1 MSWKL
6 SALVALGLVSGI
18 VLAHLTQGSET
29 ASRSWDALRAA
40 GFTAYV
46 LLWFSTVSGMAV
58 RLRLRP
64 GFAPITW
71 LLEAHRVSGTLALA
85 FIAGHVAGILVDPWT
100 DISAIDLALGATSP
114 YRPAAVLLG
123 SIAMWLTGTVL
134 LSTALAGRMKNAT
147 WRSLHY
153 LAFPAYLASL
163 LHGITAGTDSAT
175 TPAVALH
182 AATAAVVAALLAI
195 RLLQP
200 HLAPRSPFSFPP
212 GEEEALD
219 RPPGTLDVSPR

>member
-1 MSWKL
+1 MSWRL

-18 VLAHLTQGSET
+18 VLAHLTQESDS

-40 GFTAYV
+40 GFTAYL
-46 LLWFSTVSGMAV
+46 LLWFSTVSGIAV
-58 RLRLRP
+58 RLRIRLAS
-64 GFAPITW
+64 APITW
-71 LLEAHRVSGTLALA
+71 LLEAHRMSGALALA
-85 FIAGHVAGILVDPWT
+85 FVVGHVAGILADPWT
-100 DISAIDLALGATSP
+100 DISVMDVAVGTTSP

-123 SIAMWLTGTVL
+123 SIAMWLTATVL

-163 LHGITAGTDSAT
+163 LHGVTAGTDSAAA
-175 TPAVALH
+175 PAVGLY
-182 AATAAVVAALLAI
+182 AATAAVVAALFAV

-200 HLAPRSPFSFPP
+200 RTAPRSSFSPALVEGQAQSPP
-212 GEEEALD
+212 TK
-219 RPPGTLDVSPR
+219 P

>member
-6 SALVALGLVSGI
+6 AALVAVGLVPGI
-18 VLAHLTQGSET
+18 VLAQLTREGDS

-40 GFTAYV
+40 GFTAYL

-58 RLRLRP
+58 RLCLRP
-64 GFAPITW
+64 GPAPITW

-100 DISAIDLALGATSP
+100 GISATDVALGATSP

-123 SIAMWLTGTVL
+123 TVATWLAATVL
-134 LSTALAGRMKNAT
+134 LSTALAGRMTNAT

-153 LAFPAYLASL
+153 LAFPAYLAAL
-163 LHGITAGTDSAT
+163 LHGITAGTDSAAT
-175 TPAVALH
+175 AAVALY
-182 AATAAVVAALLAI
+182 AATAAVVAAILAV
-195 RLLQP
+195 RVLEPRTVQ
-200 HLAPRSPFSFPP
+200 RSPNRVPVGP
-212 GEEEALD
+212 VTLRPEE
-219 RPPGTLDVSPR
+219 